1 VAPLEDIVE
10 LSQRHRVRLLV
21 DEAHGI
27 GTVGPGGRGALAEL
41 GLEDQVDVIVGTLGK
56 ALGSHGAFVAC
67 DRVMAHYLLNAAR
80 TLIFSTAP
88 PPPAVAGALAALGIL
103 EERPRLVEKLHVNA
117 ASLRAGLE
125 AEGFGLRGSTTH
137 VLPIAV
143 GDPELTV
150 RICEQA
156 LARGVFVQAI
166 APPAVASVSSRV
178 RLTVMASHRAE
189 ELRAAARVLAQ
200 VARSVGFDPRM
211 SIAFEEPDEEAYE
224 AEPVEEYEVAQTG
237 PYDYEQTAR
246 AA

>member
-1 VAPLEDIVE
+1 
-10 LSQRHRVRLLV
+10 
-21 DEAHGI
+21 
-27 GTVGPGGRGALAEL
+27 
-41 GLEDQVDVIVGTLGK
+41 
-56 ALGSHGAFVAC
+56 
-67 DRVMAHYLLNAAR
+67 M
-80 TLIFSTAP
+80 
-88 PPPAVAGALAALGIL
+88 
-103 EERPRLVEKLHVNA
+103 
-117 ASLRAGLE
+117 RAGLE
-125 AEGFGLRGSTTH
+125 AEGFGVRGSSTH
-137 VLPIAV
+137 ILAIVV